1 MKLDFSETKDN
12 KIAEESDKAD
22 LTITAAKEAKS
33 QNGVAML
40 VLDMKDADGGF
51 VRDNICLEGAGAF
64 KAKNLIKALGMDEET
79 FAGTEPAD
87 LVGTQVTAKIEVE
100 DYEGEPRARVKK
112 YIAA

>member
-33 QNGVAML
+33 QNGIAML
-40 VLDMKDADGGF
+40 VLDMKDANDGF